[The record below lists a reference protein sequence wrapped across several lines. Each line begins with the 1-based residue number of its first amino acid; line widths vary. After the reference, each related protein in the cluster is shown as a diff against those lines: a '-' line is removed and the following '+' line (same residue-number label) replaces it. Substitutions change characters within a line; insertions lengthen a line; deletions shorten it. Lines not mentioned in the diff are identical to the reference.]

1 MGALDSVSDY
11 LSELFRV
18 AKNKRKRKQMQTIEI
33 KVKMDCVGCER
44 KVKNSVSHM
53 KGVKSVELIRKQS
66 RLTVKG
72 YVEPK
77 KVLKRVQNTR
87 KKAEFWP
94 YVQYNLVSYPYV
106 SGAYDKKAPSDY
118 VRNVPQ
124 ALPISDD
131 TAQTLTSIFSDD
143 NPNVCYVM

>member
-18 AKNKRKRKQMQTIEI
+18 AKNKRKRKQWATVEI
-33 KVKMDCVGCER
+33 KVKMDCDGCER
-44 KVKNSVSHM
+44 KVKNAVKHM
-53 KGVKSVELIRKQS
+53 KGVKSVELNRKQS

-77 KVLKRVQNTR
+77 KVLKRITNTG

-106 SGAYDKKAPSDY
+106 AGAYDKKAPSGY

-124 ALPISDD
+124 AQPSSSDTGD
-131 TAQTLTSIFSDD
+131 TLTSLFSDD
-143 NPNVCYVM
+143 NPNACSVM

>member
-1 MGALDSVSDY
+1 
-11 LSELFRV
+11 
-18 AKNKRKRKQMQTIEI
+18 
-33 KVKMDCVGCER
+33 MDCDGCER

-53 KGVKSVELIRKQS
+53 KG
-66 RLTVKG
+66 
-72 YVEPK
+72 YN
-77 KVLKRVQNTR
+77 KVLKRVQNTG

-106 SGAYDKKAPSDY
+106 SGAYDKKAPSGY

-124 ALPISDD
+124 ALPTSDD

-143 NPNVCYVM
+143 NPNACYVM